1 MQVEYLRQGSLKSVD
16 EYPKKEFF
24 TFWNWQDD
32 NAAFFDNTPHKRIA
46 AFTICYYTQ
55 NPQQLYSRMDEFI
68 HKVMQHGGIVKGR
81 GTDCASDSPE
91 YPGRTVDIYFVV

>member
-1 MQVEYLRQGSLKSVD
+1 MIEKLNAIFEEMQVEYLRQGSLKSVD

-55 NPQQLYSRMDEFI
+55 NPQQLYSRMSVILCFFPRSRLS
-68 HKVMQHGGIVKGR
+68 VLF
-81 GTDCASDSPE
+81 CL
-91 YPGRTVDIYFVV
+91 F